1 MAIAFGV
8 TMFRGK
14 ATSTAATDRV
24 RLHNISA
31 YLEWVIAL
39 VFTGY
44 VLSFTFDLW
53 PAIKTKSTSQRFN
66 KATQPRAME
75 EATSDDGSLP
85 MSAGY
90 TNTTANF

>member
-14 ATSTAATDRV
+14 DTSTATNRV
-24 RLHNISA
+24 MWHNVSA
-31 YLEWVIAL
+31 YLEWIIAF

-53 PAIKTKSTSQRFN
+53 PAIRTKRASQRFN

-85 MSAGY
+85 ASSGY